1 MGDIYVKSNELFES
15 MGFEKTYDKL
25 ARPFLVADG
34 IRNPENV
41 GALIRLADNV
51 GAGGVFFIRGTQPL
65 NMARAKR
72 AAASSVGNI
81 AWNFVDKD
89 ELIAQL
95 PDGYAWVAI
104 ETTQKS
110 ENLFFTKLPQRCV
123 FFVGNESR
131 GIRES
136 LLERMQQTV
145 FIPVPGPTRSLNVS
159 HAAAV
164 AMFEWLRQMM
174 NP

>member
-1 MGDIYVKSNELFES
+1 MDSIYIKSNQLFEAQ
-15 MGFEKTYDKL
+15 GFEKIYDQF

-41 GALIRLADNV
+41 GALIRLADNI
-51 GAGGVFFIRGTQPL
+51 GAEGAFFIKGAQPL
-65 NMARAKR
+65 NMTRAKR

-81 AWNFVDKD
+81 AWRFVNED
-89 ELIAQL
+89 ELSSIL
-95 PDGYAWVAI
+95 PEAYVWIAI

-110 ENLFFTKLPQRCV
+110 ENLFFTMLPRQCV

-131 GIRES
+131 GIRDS

-145 FIPVPGPTRSLNVS
+145 YIPVPGPTRSLNVS

-174 NP
+174 NI